1 MGTAGKSIADF
12 FASSHIDDKLENH
25 HTGATTQERGI
36 YPDHQTSQ
44 SVTSGREYR
53 LFLLQIETEGA
64 CLVE

>member
-12 FASSHIDDKLENH
+12 FASPYIDDKLENH

-44 SVTSGREYR
+44 SVTSWRVYR
-53 LFLLQIETEGA
+53 LFLLQIETEGVG
-64 CLVE
+64 LVK